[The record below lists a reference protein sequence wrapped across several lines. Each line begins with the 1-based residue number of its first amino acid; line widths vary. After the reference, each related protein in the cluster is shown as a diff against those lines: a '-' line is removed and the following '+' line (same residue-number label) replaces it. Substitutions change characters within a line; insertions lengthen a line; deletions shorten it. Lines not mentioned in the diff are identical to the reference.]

1 MEMVQTIIFLFLL
14 LIFSILS
21 YYKKALNLE
30 GILLANIVGL
40 TIYLIG
46 VQQIQNGLGLFV
58 TILLFFV
65 ISELSSRYVRTKRN
79 ITQHEKRTK
88 VNIIGNAGPAII
100 FLLMGNIIGF
110 FGGIATALGDTLSSE
125 IGLFSK
131 KNPRL
136 ITNLKEKVPPG
147 TDGGVTSLGI
157 LASFLGATI
166 IGTYYVI
173 LFGINLATIKIGLSI
188 LIAGILGT
196 MIDSYIGA
204 TLELKGKVG
213 NTTTN
218 FVATLSGAIIAIILT
233 MLLG

>member
-1 MEMVQTIIFLFLL
+1 MEMIQTTIFLFLL

-46 VQQIQNGLGLFV
+46 VQQIQNGLGLFI

-88 VNIIGNAGPAII
+88 VNIIGNVGPAII

-110 FGGIATALGDTLSSE
+110 FGGIATALADTLSSE

-136 ITNLKEKVPPG
+136 ITNLKEKVSPG
-147 TDGGVTSLGI
+147 TDGGITSLGI

-166 IGTYYVI
+166 IGTYYII

-204 TLELKGKVG
+204 TLELKGKIG

-218 FVATLSGAIIAIILT
+218 FVATLSGVIIAIILT
-233 MLLG
+233 TLL

>member
-1 MEMVQTIIFLFLL
+1 MEMIQTTIFLFLL

-46 VQQIQNGLGLFV
+46 VQQIQNGLGLFI

-88 VNIIGNAGPAII
+88 VNIIGNVGPAII

-110 FGGIATALGDTLSSE
+110 FGGIATALADTLSSE

-136 ITNLKEKVPPG
+136 ITNLKEKVSPG
-147 TDGGVTSLGI
+147 TDGGITSLGI

-166 IGTYYVI
+166 IGTYYII

-218 FVATLSGAIIAIILT
+218 FVATLSGVIIAIILT
-233 MLLG
+233 TLL

>member
-136 ITNLKEKVPPG
+136 ITNLKEKVLPG

-204 TLELKGKVG
+204 TLELKGKIG

>member
-173 LFGINLATIKIGLSI
+173 LFGINLATVKIGLSI